1 MLSLYNTTVTRGRS
15 PGVLRV
21 SPAVVWRKSNANSVA
36 ILPAAG
42 RSERFGAMKLLADL
56 DGEPL
61 LNRTLRSVLE
71 ASVERVVV
79 VVAPGALFPGVA
91 LLGDHR
97 VRLVTNPDPT
107 RGMFSSIQAGLAA
120 AAGDPVVVLPAD
132 MPFVQPGTVAALV
145 DAGARAGRAVVPV
158 HDGRRGHPLVL
169 PGRLRD
175 GLLSAPAGTLKD
187 ALAALEGA
195 SLEVQVGDPG
205 VLRDVDRRED
215 LAS

>member
-1 MLSLYNTTVTRGRS
+1 MKFIPT
-15 PGVLRV
+15 P
-21 SPAVVWRKSNANSVA
+21 NSVA

-42 RSERFGAMKLLADL
+42 RSERFGAAKLLADV

-79 VVAPGALFPGVA
+79 VVAPGAMFPGVS

-97 VRLVTNPDPT
+97 VRLVANPDPA
-107 RGMFSSIQAGLAA
+107 RGMFSSIQAGLVAV
-120 AAGDPVVVLPAD
+120 AGDPIVVLPAD
-132 MPFVQPGTVAALV
+132 MPFVRPTTIAALV
-145 DAGARAGRAVVPV
+145 DASARAGRAVVPV

-169 PGRLRD
+169 PGRVRE
-175 GLLSAPAGTLKD
+175 GLLSAEPAGTLKD
-187 ALAALEGA
+187 ALAALDNA
-195 SLEVQVGDPG
+195 SLEVPVGDPG

-215 LAS
+215 LATWPRSWR